1 MTNNKTF
8 KYFNTAIAAAVVA
21 SGVAVVAPQTAD
33 ASELK
38 FTDVKAG
45 DYYYEAVMN
54 LAERGIVK
62 GYNGT
67 GTYGPE
73 NNITRGQVA
82 VILANALGL
91 ETDEVTDPGF
101 KDVPKSHD
109 YYGAIAA
116 LANAGHISGY
126 EDDTYKP
133 NEKINRYHMAL
144 ILASAFNLKAKD
156 VNSLPFTDVMDV
168 YKDKIA
174 ALYDNGVT
182 AGKTPTT
189 FGGNQKVTRGQ
200 MALFIVAAEKAAY
213 PAITVSEIKD
223 SKVLTVDGKEYT
235 YSEDVAAIFAE
246 ANYKALENADMG
258 VIVENG
264 EIVDVYFLAF
274 NNAGIEAEP
283 VVFDGGDS
291 FILGDLVVN
300 ADWLEVKNL
309 TVLGDLYITSE
320 VVNSFSADMLEVDGD
335 VYVEEIEEVEQSP
348 VASLTTALPF
358 NNAATNAKL
367 NFVDST
373 VNTIETERNNLEI
386 TSNTAISEVKVS
398 KNVNAIQLN
407 AAVEAVTVNNA
418 KEVQISGTGSINKV
432 TVAQAAQITLNV
444 PGQVKELVVA
454 NKDAKVSLGEN
465 VTVEKL
471 VVPTESDYATIID
484 NYENVKGNIT
494 GVEDEAGAVIDTT
507 AVEAS
512 TIEELQAALAD
523 THVKT
528 INVTAD
534 IKNLTERIVIDR
546 AVTINGGGH
555 TISFTDAINDLA
567 YGSRQGIVVMASNVA
582 VKDLNVQLTEK
593 AEWQGAYAVQVYN
606 AQNVAIH
613 NLAATGADAGLLVN
627 GSKVKLTGTI
637 DVSGNEFGGIE
648 SSIGSDLT
656 EASAIDTT
664 EATLVNT
671 SEAYGLPTIWEDK
684 VTGTV
689 QSAEGGALK
698 VNDAVK
704 DGQVQYYLTDAA
716 TTVEVETL
724 AELQAALQRADVKT
738 INLAKDIEEVASTI
752 VVDRAVT
759 IEGNNHT
766 ISFTDAIN
774 GQANGG
780 RQGIVV
786 LGDDVTINNLAVQ
799 LTEEANWQGVYA
811 VQVYNAEKV
820 VLNNFTGTGA
830 DAAILVNASQV
841 DLTGTTTVS
850 GNEFGGIEV
859 SKGTEEGL
867 SNSVLNVTGTIANES
882 EAAGEPTIWVVH
894 NLDNAKTAQGTVS
907 GSALDTA
914 VVNYIDKTAGYQTQY
929 YTQKA
934 PVQAVTMKESS
945 TSLNSMNL
953 AAIEVTAQAE
963 NELYELELDHNIAG
977 LPEFSVYASEENP
990 YGSDAA
996 KAQFE
1001 EFGVDVAYD
1010 KAAKKWTI
1018 TFGTN
1023 VSKQLVAQ
1031 KDVTFYVV
1039 VADEKGYTFGSM
1051 YNTAEENTFKLAF

>member
-1 MTNNKTF
+1 
-8 KYFNTAIAAAVVA
+8 
-21 SGVAVVAPQTAD
+21 
-33 ASELK
+33 
-38 FTDVKAG
+38 
-45 DYYYEAVMN
+45 
-54 LAERGIVK
+54 
-62 GYNGT
+62 
-67 GTYGPE
+67 
-73 NNITRGQVA
+73 
-82 VILANALGL
+82 
-91 ETDEVTDPGF
+91 
-101 KDVPKSHD
+101 
-109 YYGAIAA
+109 
-116 LANAGHISGY
+116 
-126 EDDTYKP
+126 
-133 NEKINRYHMAL
+133 MAL

-156 VNSLPFTDVMDV
+156 VDSLPFTDVMDV
-168 YKDKIA
+168 YKEKIA

-200 MALFIVAAEKAAY
+200 MALFIVAAENAAY

-223 SKVLTVDGKEYT
+223 SKVLTADGKEYT

-246 ANYKALENADMG
+246 ANHKALENADMG
-258 VIVENG
+258 VIVEKG
-264 EIVDVYFLAF
+264 VIVDVYFLAL
-274 NNAGIEAEP
+274 NTAGTEAEP

-335 VYVEEIEEVEQSP
+335 VYVEEIEVVEESP
-348 VASLTTALPF
+348 VATLTTVLPF
-358 NNAATNAKL
+358 NTAATNAKL
-367 NFVDST
+367 SFVDST
-373 VNTIETERNNLEI
+373 INSIDTERNNLEI
-386 TSNTAISEVKVS
+386 TSNTVISEVKVS
-398 KNVNAIQLN
+398 KNVNSIQLN
-407 AAVEAVTVNNA
+407 ATVEAVTVNNA

-432 TVAQAAQITLNV
+432 TVAEATQVTLNV

-471 VVPTESDYATIID
+471 VVPTESDYATIIN

-512 TIEELQAALAD
+512 SIEELQAALAD
-523 THVKT
+523 SHVKT

-534 IKNLTERIVIDR
+534 MENLSERIVVDR

-555 TISFTDAINDLA
+555 TMSFTDAINGLA
-567 YGSRQGIVVMASNVA
+567 YGSRQGIAVMASDVA
-582 VKDLNVQLTEK
+582 IKDLNVQLTEK

-606 AQNVAIH
+606 AQNVTIH
-613 NLAATGADAGLLVN
+613 NLTATGADAGLLVN

-656 EASAIDTT
+656 ETSTIDTT

-671 SEAYGLPTIWEDK
+671 SEVYGLPTIWEDK

-689 QSAEGGALK
+689 QSAEGALK

-716 TTVEVETL
+716 TTVEVKTL
-724 AELQAALQRADVKT
+724 AELQAALNRADIKT

-774 GQANGG
+774 GQPNGG

-799 LTEEANWQGVYA
+799 LTEAANWQGVYA

-914 VVNYIDKTAGYQTQY
+914 VVNYIDKTSGYQTQY

-934 PVQAVTMKESS
+934 PVQAVILKESS

-1010 KAAKKWTI
+1010 KAAKN
-1018 TFGTN
+1018 G
-1023 VSKQLVAQ
+1023 QLHSVRTYQ
-1031 KDVTFYVV
+1031 
-1039 VADEKGYTFGSM
+1039 
-1051 YNTAEENTFKLAF
+1051 NN

>member
-8 KYFNTAIAAAVVA
+8 KYFNTVMAAAVVA
-21 SGVAVVAPQTAD
+21 SGVAVVAPQAAD

-91 ETDEVTDPGF
+91 DTDNVTDPGF

-126 EDDTYKP
+126 EDKTYKP
-133 NEKINRYHMAL
+133 GEKINRYHMAL
-144 ILASAFNLKAKD
+144 ILASAFNLKAKN
-156 VNSLPFTDVMDV
+156 VESLPFIDVMDV

-182 AGKTPTT
+182 AGKTATT

-213 PAITVSEIKD
+213 PTMTVSEIKD
-223 SKVLTVDGKEYT
+223 SKVYTADGKEYT

-246 ANYKALENADMG
+246 ANHKALENADMG
-258 VIVENG
+258 VIVEKG
-264 EIVDVYFLAF
+264 VIVDVYFLAL
-274 NNAGIEAEP
+274 NNAGTEAEP

-320 VVNSFSADMLEVDGD
+320 VVNSLSVDMVDVDGE
-335 VYVEEIEEVEQSP
+335 VFVEEIEAAEESP
-348 VASLTTALPF
+348 VASLKKILPF
-358 NNAATNAKL
+358 NTAAANAKL
-367 NFVDST
+367 SFVDST
-373 VNTIETERNNLEI
+373 IKSIDTERNNLEI
-386 TSNTAISEVKVS
+386 TSNTAISEVKLS

-432 TVAQAAQITLNV
+432 TVAEAAQVTLNV

-494 GVEDEAGAVIDTT
+494 GVQDEQGAVIDTT

-534 IKNLTERIVIDR
+534 IENLTERIVIDR

-555 TISFTDAINDLA
+555 TISFADAINDLA
-567 YGSRQGIVVMASNVA
+567 YGSRQGIVVMASDVA

-606 AQNVAIH
+606 AQNVTIH
-613 NLAATGADAGLLVN
+613 NFAATGADAGLLVN

-648 SSIGSDLT
+648 SSIGSELT
-656 EASAIDTT
+656 EASSIVTT

-671 SEAYGLPTIWEDK
+671 SEVYGLPTIWEDK

-689 QSAEGGALK
+689 QSAEGALK

-704 DGQVQYYLTDAA
+704 DGQVQYYLTNAA

-724 AELQAALQRADVKT
+724 AELQAALDRADIQT
-738 INLAKDIEEVASTI
+738 INLVKDIEEVASTI

-799 LTEEANWQGVYA
+799 LTEEANWQGAYA

-882 EAAGEPTIWVVH
+882 EATGEPTIWVVH
-894 NLDNAKTAQGTVS
+894 NNDNAKTAQGTVS
-907 GSALDTA
+907 GSALDSA

-929 YTQKA
+929 YTQNA
-934 PVQAVTMKESS
+934 PVQLVSFGGDKTVW
-945 TSLNSMNL
+945 NSMNL
-953 AAIEVTAQAE
+953 AYIEVVAQSE
-963 NELYELELDHNIAG
+963 NGLKELEVDHNIQG

-990 YGSDAA
+990 YGTDTEKA
-996 KAQFE
+996 KFE
-1001 EFGVDVAYD
+1001 ALGVMVTYNAE
-1010 KAAKKWTI
+1010 AKKWTI
-1018 TFGTN
+1018 EFGSTITN
-1023 VSKQLVAQ
+1023 QMAKQ